1 MQFFIFIII
10 SFIGTVIHY
19 YFLPLNDILKNADS
33 FAYLQMAS
41 NLAQFKLEGFG
52 TGWFGFLYSLF
63 IAPFS
68 FLFSDVFVLAKLLNL
83 AFFAIGGLFL
93 YKISRKYLNDTF
105 VFIPL
110 VLYYL
115 SSSLIFFNIQALSE
129 NIYIPIF
136 LALFYG
142 LQKFSKE
149 PNFIKSIGIG
159 AIFTL
164 MYFTR
169 AEAFIYIGSVFLIF
183 LFLIFAKKINF
194 KEFSLYFATIIISF
208 FLLISPYIYYMHTIT
223 GEWGLTNKGSSN
235 LRQATMRGIDKM
247 DDSGFEQAVGE
258 LTPDKHHLIAG
269 FAGGLQYDKSY
280 STGSTKDFL
289 IGNPS
294 KTINRIKENQIKL
307 YSQNIPKILVGDYLK
322 LAFDKTNS
330 LYLRIFY
337 ISTSLLFLFS
347 FLGGFYYFF
356 RNNRNTFLV
365 VFFSF
370 FLTAS
375 FFFTI
380 FFVLD
385 RYFII
390 FLPIA
395 FIFCAY
401 FLENIKSSIKQ
412 FVFFVLF
419 LAINISGL
427 VIFYSENSRADSDYN
442 IKKVAG
448 NRIQENYSK
457 KDNDGKYFN
466 TDTKIMERWP
476 ITTFYAGSKERWL
489 TPYTDNL
496 PDIIKYA
503 SYNNIDLLIVDN
515 MDFATYRPGLKA
527 LLEGKDNYFGIEKVK
542 EFQDWDK
549 KLIIYK
555 FKR

>member
-1 MQFFIFIII
+1 
-10 SFIGTVIHY
+10 
-19 YFLPLNDILKNADS
+19 
-33 FAYLQMAS
+33 MAS
-41 NLAQFKLEGFG
+41 NLAQFKLEWFW
-52 TGWFGFLYSLF
+52 TGWFGFLYSLL

-68 FLFSDVFVLAKLLNL
+68 LLFSDVFVLAKLLNL
-83 AFFAIGGLFL
+83 VFFAIWWLFL

-105 VFIPL
+105 VFLPL

-115 SSSLIFFNIQALSE
+115 SSSLIFFNIQVLSE

-136 LALFYG
+136 LALFYS

-149 PNFIKSIGIG
+149 PNLIKSIWIW
-159 AIFTL
+159 AIFAL

-169 AEAFIYIGSVFLIF
+169 AEAFIYIWSVFLIF

-194 KEFSLYFATIIISF
+194 KKFSLYFATIIISF
-208 FLLISPYIYYMHTIT
+208 FLLISPYIYYLHSIT
-223 GEWGLTNKGSSN
+223 WEWWLTNKWSSN
-235 LRQATMRGIDKM
+235 LRQATMRWIEKM
-247 DDSGFEQAVGE
+247 DDSGFEQAVWE

-269 FAGGLQYDKSY
+269 FAGWLQYDKSY
-280 STGSTKDFL
+280 STWSTKDFL
-289 IGNPS
+289 ISNPS
-294 KTINRIKENQIKL
+294 KTLNRIKENQIKL
-307 YSQNIPKILVGDYLK
+307 YSQNIPKILVWDYLK

-337 ISTSLLFLFS
+337 IITSLLFLFS
-347 FLGGFYYFF
+347 FIGWFYYFL
-356 RNNRNTFLV
+356 RNNRNTVIVLFS
-365 VFFSF
+365 SF

-395 FIFCAY
+395 FIFSAY

-412 FVFFVLF
+412 FVFFILF
-419 LAINISGL
+419 LAINISWL
-427 VIFYSENSRADSDYN
+427 VIFYSENSQADSDYN
-442 IKKVAG
+442 IKKVAW

-457 KDNDGKYFN
+457 KINDWKYFN

-476 ITTFYAGSKERWL
+476 ITTFYAWSKERWL

-496 PDIIKYA
+496 PDIVKYA
-503 SYNNIDLLIVDN
+503 RYNNIDLLIVDN
-515 MDFATYRPGLKA
+515 IDFATYRPGLKA
-527 LLEGKDNYFGIEKVK
+527 LLEWKDNYFWIEKVK

-555 FKR
+555 FKK